1 MKSGPKTKNTPSS
14 VTIGDDDSGSAIIPT
29 MRIAAVIKKAGD
41 FTPSFIELF
50 MANSLLCQ
58 PFWWDIH
65 LDWGHSGWLVGVVT
79 TWHPMDMAQ

>member
-50 MANSLLCQ
+50 MANVQALAPL
-58 PFWWDIH
+58 
-65 LDWGHSGWLVGVVT
+65 GRE
-79 TWHPMDMAQ
+79 